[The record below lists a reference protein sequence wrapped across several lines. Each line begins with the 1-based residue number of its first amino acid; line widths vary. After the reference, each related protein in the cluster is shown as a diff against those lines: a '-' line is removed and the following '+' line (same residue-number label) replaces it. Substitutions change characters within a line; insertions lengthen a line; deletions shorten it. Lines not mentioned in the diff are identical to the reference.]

1 MKIEI
6 ERHTKTL
13 YSIWL
18 SPTTFYMLNLRPI
31 LHEVRPVKIKIDYGI
46 DPQ

>member
-6 ERHTKTL
+6 ERPAPTL

-31 LHEVRPVKIKIDYGI
+31 INTTRPVKIQIDYGI